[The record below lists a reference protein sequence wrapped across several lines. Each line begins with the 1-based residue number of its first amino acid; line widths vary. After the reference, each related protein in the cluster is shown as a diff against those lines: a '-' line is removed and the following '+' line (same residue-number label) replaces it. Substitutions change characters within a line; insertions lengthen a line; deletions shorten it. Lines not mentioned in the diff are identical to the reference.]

1 MNNPSKNLI
10 MRKQTIVLATVALLA
25 MSAISLVGCSG
36 SSKKADTAPGN
47 QVKEQ
52 YQCPM
57 KCTEEKFDKP
67 GKCPVCEMEL
77 EKVTNS

>member
-1 MNNPSKNLI
+1 
-10 MRKQTIVLATVALLA
+10 MRKQTLILAVFALILMA
-25 MSAISLVGCSG
+25 GCAG
-36 SSKKADTAPGN
+36 NDKKTEQPPAQQ

-77 EKVTNS
+77 EKITNS

>member
-1 MNNPSKNLI
+1 MKKHALI
-10 MRKQTIVLATVALLA
+10 LAAFTALFMA
-25 MSAISLVGCSG
+25 SCAG
-36 SSKKADTAPGN
+36 SDKKDVPPAQQ

-77 EKVTNS
+77 EKITNS

>member
-1 MNNPSKNLI
+1 
-10 MRKQTIVLATVALLA
+10 MRKQTLILTVLTAILL
-25 MSAISLVGCSG
+25 SACGG
-36 SSKKADTAPGN
+36 SDKKNAQTPAQQ

-57 KCTEEKFDKP
+57 KCTEEIFDKP
-67 GKCPVCEMEL
+67 GKCPVCEMDL